1 MEMDIS
7 MRLSNGQIKNVPR
20 NWIQSQMD
28 NFVPNMK
35 EEFAVGDK
43 VKVAKNDNGRREAKD
58 GSCMETAFKK
68 SETNPE
74 GGDCD
79 WHSYKW
85 FGWGSRNWPVKKC
98 AEKCLEN
105 KV

>member
-1 MEMDIS
+1 
-7 MRLSNGQIKNVPR
+7 
-20 NWIQSQMD
+20 MD

-74 GGDCD
+74 GEIAIGIVIN
-79 WHSYKW
+79 
-85 FGWGSRNWPVKKC
+85 GLVGVQ
-98 AEKCLEN
+98 EIGQ
-105 KV
+105 